1 MIWVGNHLWKVL
13 MLPDKRNGWGF
24 LEFGQVEVS
33 EISLE
38 INSYYEQWNIDTT
51 RQQKYQ
57 THQSTKMF
65 QIMGMDYYSGLNDDK
80 ISNISNKMSS
90 AGAQKELE
98 EICKKIEEISS
109 GKVIRIEFIN
119 MKPRSRVRTHKDR
132 SDILYVA
139 RRFHIP
145 IKTNPKVFFKSGDS
159 LKILKPGNLYE
170 LNNIN
175 YHSVINSS
183 DENRI
188 HLIIDSLPIEYCENL
203 RIIDETS

>member
-1 MIWVGNHLWKVL
+1 
-13 MLPDKRNGWGF
+13 MLPSKKDGWGF
-24 LEFGQVEVS
+24 LEFGPLEIS
-33 EISLE
+33 EISSE
-38 INSYYEQWNIDTT
+38 IKEYYEEWDLDTT
-51 RQQKYQ
+51 RQEKYQ

-65 QIMGMDYYSGLNDDK
+65 QIMGMDYYVGLNDEK
-80 ISNISNKMSS
+80 VATIFNQMHLPS
-90 AGAQKELE
+90 AQKELE
-98 EICKKIEEISS
+98 DICKKIEEISE

-119 MKPRSRVRTHKDR
+119 MKPKSRVRTHKDR

-159 LKILKPGNLYE
+159 LKILKPGILYE

-175 YHSVINSS
+175 YHSVMNNS

-203 RIIDETS
+203 RIIDETA